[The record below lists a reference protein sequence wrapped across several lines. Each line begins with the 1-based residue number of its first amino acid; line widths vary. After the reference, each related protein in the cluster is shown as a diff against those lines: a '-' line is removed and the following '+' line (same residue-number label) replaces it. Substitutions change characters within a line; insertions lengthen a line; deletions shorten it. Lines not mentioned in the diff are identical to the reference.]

1 MKNQPFFRTYP
12 LTIWNILTI
21 IGYILLST
29 GLLYYYVY
37 EPDPQRDYL
46 LIYILATQMF
56 LTSQYRAV
64 RNLYM
69 CLFWL
74 LIGICHVV
82 TAYFIKDILLFQ
94 FPAGHLSV
102 PMANTFILVLVMQV
116 IRYISLQL
124 QGEEFVAPN
133 RGGKDLFDERKPT
146 WVDFL
151 CTGIYFTVLFLG
163 MFAMPK
169 RPVEKPKSE
178 YIIYLQRDSV
188 K

>member
-1 MKNQPFFRTYP
+1 MKNQPFFRAYP

-37 EPDPQRDYL
+37 EPDPARDYL
-46 LIYILATQMF
+46 FIYIFGTQMF
-56 LTSQYRAV
+56 LTIQYRAV

-69 CLFWL
+69 YLFWL
-74 LIGICHVV
+74 VV
-82 TAYFIKDILLFQ
+82 GVGHATAAYIIKNVALFQ

-133 RGGKDLFDERKPT
+133 RSGNDLFDERKPT

-163 MFAMPK
+163 IVAMPK
-169 RPVEKPKSE
+169 RPVEKPNPE
-178 YIIYLQRDSV
+178 YIIYLQKDSV